1 MVNLCHYSLFCPA
14 ALRSGGKTNCFPQ
27 QVRERAMTLLL
38 EHYYRRGEAR
48 GADAP
53 AAAAAGAGFHLDTLP
68 PPPPIFA
75 TSEQRGDGRLDT
87 EKSLDWSEQQ
97 SRDERTNGIKPLTK
111 KSTK

>member
-1 MVNLCHYSLFCPA
+1 
-14 ALRSGGKTNCFPQ
+14 
-27 QVRERAMTLLL
+27 MTLLL

-68 PPPPIFA
+68 PPPPPIFA
-75 TSEQRGDGRLDT
+75 TSEQRGDGRLAT

-97 SRDERTNGIKPLTK
+97 SRDERTNGIKPLNK